1 MRYGRLFGIFVLAAA
16 AVVDGARADGF
27 RTPSDNIHC
36 LAEEWQGEAWL
47 RCDIRA
53 STAPAPP
60 RPADCELDWGHAFTV
75 SEDALPATPACAG
88 DTVLD
93 PSYPILH
100 YGSKWEQHGFVC
112 SVETDGVT
120 CRNAHGNGFSL
131 SKKQQTL
138 N

>member
-1 MRYGRLFGIFVLAAA
+1 MRYGRLVGIFVLAAA

-36 LAEEWQGEAWL
+36 LAEEWEGEAWL

-75 SEDALPATPACAG
+75 SENALPATPACAG

-100 YGSKWEQHGFVC
+100 YGSKWSSTAS
-112 SVETDGVT
+112 SVPSKPMASPVATRMETAFRFRRSSR
-120 CRNAHGNGFSL
+120 C
-131 SKKQQTL
+131 
-138 N
+138 